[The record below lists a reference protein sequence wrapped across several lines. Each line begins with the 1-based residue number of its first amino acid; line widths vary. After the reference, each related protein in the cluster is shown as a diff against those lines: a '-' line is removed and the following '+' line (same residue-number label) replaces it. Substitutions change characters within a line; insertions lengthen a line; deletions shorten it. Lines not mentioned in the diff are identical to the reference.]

1 MKDKPP
7 LAILPLAR
15 PTFDVAYAEE
25 KLAGM
30 LAALD
35 RTGRRI
41 VGPRKLLF
49 DADTTRAAIAAVA
62 AEGPGQVL
70 VLQVTFTDAA
80 MTAEIAQAFHGPM
93 AIWAAPEPRLGGR
106 LRLNA
111 LCGLNLATHTLGLAG
126 RGLGA
131 LYADPG
137 GATIVAAVEALLAG
151 QLNAKPRQWRDPEP
165 RSPEA
170 AAAGRAAVEKLA
182 GARIGRIGRHP
193 DGFSTCAYDAGRLA
207 ALAGVAVEEI
217 SLDSFF
223 ARAAA
228 FEEGTAVAERAA
240 AERIADGLDGVD
252 QAQLDR
258 SLRLRAALGAMR
270 EEGRF
275 DAFAIRCW
283 PEAFTEYGGAV
294 CGPVSMMGEARV
306 PCACEADVYGALT
319 TLLLQTV
326 ADAPA
331 FLVDL
336 VDLDAADDTGVVW
349 HCGQAPAS
357 MADPG
362 IRPHATIHTNRRM
375 PLLFEFP
382 LKPGRVTFFRVSQAR
397 GRTAAVIGGGEM
409 LARPMAFTGTS
420 GVVRFDSRADAVF
433 STIVDAA
440 LEHHMALAYGDHR
453 AALEGAAAA
462 LGIPVIRL

>member
-7 LAILPLAR
+7 VAVLPLAR

-25 KLAGM
+25 KLAEM

-35 RTGRRI
+35 AAGRRI
-41 VGPRKLLF
+41 VGPRTLLF
-49 DADTTRAAIAAVA
+49 DADATRAAIAAVG
-62 AEGPGQVL
+62 AESPGRVL

-80 MTAEIAQAFHGPM
+80 MTAEIARAFAVPL
-93 AIWAAPEPRLGGR
+93 AIWSVPEPRLGGR

-111 LCGLNLATHTLGLAG
+111 LCGLNLAAHALGLAG
-126 RGLGA
+126 RAFGA
-131 LYADPG
+131 LHADPG
-137 GATIVAAVEALLAG
+137 GADIGARLEALLSDELDAEP
-151 QLNAKPRQWRDPEP
+151 LPPRDPAP
-165 RSPEA
+165 QTPEA
-170 AAAGRAAVEKLA
+170 AAAGRAAVEKVA

-193 DGFSTCAYDAGRLA
+193 DGFSTCEYDAGRLA
-207 ALAGVAVEEI
+207 ELAGVAVEEI
-217 SLDSFF
+217 PLNSLFS
-223 ARAAA
+223 RAAA
-228 FEEGTAVAERAA
+228 VGEGTAAAERAA
-240 AERIADGLDGVD
+240 AEKIADGLDSVD
-252 QAQLDR
+252 QAQLDH
-258 SLRLRAALGAMR
+258 SLRLHAALAAMR
-270 EEGRF
+270 EEGGF

-283 PEAFTEYGGAV
+283 PETFTEYGGAV
-294 CGPVSMMGEARV
+294 CGPVAMMGEARV

-319 TLLLQTV
+319 TLLLQTI
-326 ADAPA
+326 AGAPA

-336 VDLDAADDTGVVW
+336 VDLDVADDTGVVW

-357 MADPG
+357 MADPAT
-362 IRPHATIHTNRRM
+362 RPRATIHTNRRM

-409 LARPMAFTGTS
+409 LSRPMAFTGTS
-420 GVVRFDSRADAVF
+420 GVVRFDSPAGAVF
-433 STIVDAA
+433 TTIVDAA

-462 LGIPVIRL
+462 LGIPVIRI

>member
-1 MKDKPP
+1 MKDKSP

-25 KLAGM
+25 KLEEM
-30 LAALD
+30 LAALEA
-35 RTGRRI
+35 TGRRI
-41 VGPRKLLF
+41 VGPRTLLF
-49 DADTTRAAIAAVA
+49 DADATRAAIAGVA
-62 AEGPGQVL
+62 AERPGQVL
-70 VLQVTFTDAA
+70 ILQVTFTDAA
-80 MTAEIAQAFHGPM
+80 MTAEIGRAFAGPL
-93 AIWAAPEPRLGGR
+93 AIWAVPEPRLGGR

-111 LCGLNLATHTLGLAG
+111 LCGLNLAAHTLGLAG
-126 RGLGA
+126 RPFGA
-131 LYADPG
+131 LHADPG
-137 GATIVAAVEALLAG
+137 APDIGAALEALLAG
-151 QLNAKPRQWRDPEP
+151 RKDARPRPLLAAEP
-165 RSPEA
+165 RSAEA
-170 AAAGRAAVEKLA
+170 AAIGRGAVEKVS

-193 DGFSTCAYDAGRLA
+193 DGFSTCAYDAGRLSD
-207 ALAGVAVEEI
+207 LARVAVEEI
-217 SLDSFF
+217 PLDDLFS
-223 ARAAA
+223 RAAA
-228 FEEGTAVAERAA
+228 VGEETAVAERAA
-240 AERIADGLDGVD
+240 AEKIADGLDGVD

-258 SLRLRAALGAMR
+258 SLRLRAALAALR

-283 PEAFTEYGGAV
+283 PEAFTDYGGAV

-319 TLLLQTV
+319 TLLLQAI

-336 VDLDAADDTGVVW
+336 VDLDPADDTGVVW

-362 IRPHATIHTNRRM
+362 TRPRATIHTNRRM

-420 GVVRFDSRADAVF
+420 GVVRFDSPASAVF
-433 STIVDAA
+433 TTIVDAA